1 SRRRAR
7 RAIASRYAKLPLRT
21 SSQSTAVLQAVQR
34 VVEKAVLPLERAVNH
49 WPVPLARPVM
59 SDLPSPLKSPTWTW
73 AQVTPVLQVVQRVVL
88 NAEPALRP
96 VHQAPFESTRPVM
109 SDLPSPLKSPTFTST
124 QLTRVDQVSHS
135 LLTKDE
141 PVD

>member
-1 SRRRAR
+1 DHWAC
-7 RAIASRYAKLPLRT
+7 
-21 SSQSTAVLQAVQR
+21 SS
-34 VVEKAVLPLERAVNH
+34 
-49 WPVPLARPVM
+49 ARPWVAD
-59 SDLPSPLKSPTWTW
+59 SPSAVTSPRWTG
-73 AQVTPVLQVVQRVVL
+73 AQVSPVLQVGQRVVL

-135 LLTKDE
+135 LLVKDE

>member
-1 SRRRAR
+1 
-7 RAIASRYAKLPLRT
+7 
-21 SSQSTAVLQAVQR
+21 
-34 VVEKAVLPLERAVNH
+34 
-49 WPVPLARPVM
+49 M
-59 SDLPSPLKSPTWTW
+59 
-73 AQVTPVLQVVQRVVL
+73 LQVVQRVVL
-88 NAEPALRP
+88 NAEPVLNP

-135 LLTKDE
+135 LLAKDE